1 MDTAIQLY
9 ERAIACLQQADETA
23 GAEVQA
29 EKLLRQA
36 ADALLQ
42 PEIKRRKRKQNG
54 VRNDDDEKQMFL
66 VEIYLMLGKII
77 EWKEPN
83 IALIE
88 YMNAHRIC
96 PNSPATNYNV
106 ARLVWK
112 QASTISDMEKAE
124 EHLRAT
130 IKYAEED
137 EDEEAEFLWDN
148 GMELLARLL
157 CQSGKSRWTE
167 ALAILKDLRYK
178 YVFQSHL
185 TSGLTMKIFG
195 GKNRIADPNF
205 VAAFDKVLPPELF
218 RLMADGLQ
226 LGANFWKDNLY
237 GDPRTG
243 FFSFQH
249 KLPRYEETL
258 KAHQHNPITPGP
270 SGLDQVLQH
279 IWIVAS
285 KAMPEV
291 KKATYV
297 EWWAHSRQHCYGHQ
311 IHYDSIPGVEQGKPK
326 HPIISTITFLSAECG
341 GSTLITNQTIDNS
354 KTSKGWVAHP
364 KTNRLICFNGSALHL
379 VLPGKCNSKH
389 FITTSISCTTNQFII
404 FPPLLF

>member
-1 MDTAIQLY
+1 MDRATQLY
-9 ERAIACLQQADETA
+9 EQAIVCLQRADETA
-23 GAEVQA
+23 GAEVRA

-36 ADALLQ
+36 ADELLP
-42 PEIKRRKRKQNG
+42 PETKRRKRKQNG
-54 VRNDDDEKQMFL
+54 ARSSDDEKKFFL
-66 VEIYLMLGKII
+66 AEIYLMLGKII
-77 EWKEPN
+77 EWKEPHV
-83 IALIE
+83 ALAE
-88 YMNAHRIC
+88 YMNAHRLC
-96 PNSPATNYNV
+96 PKSPATNYNV

-112 QASTISDMEKAE
+112 QASTSHDMKKAE
-124 EHLRAT
+124 EYLRAT

-137 EDEEAEFLWDN
+137 GDEEAEFLWDN

-157 CQSGKSRWTE
+157 CQSGNSRWAE

-185 TSGLTMKIFG
+185 TSGLTMEKFQD
-195 GKNRIADPNF
+195 KNRIADPKF
-205 VAAFDKVLPPELF
+205 VSAFDKVLPPKFF
-218 RLMADGLQ
+218 RLMANGLR
-226 LGANFWKDNLY
+226 LGASFWKENLY

-249 KLPRYEETL
+249 KLPQYQETL
-258 KAHQHNPITPGP
+258 KAHQHSRITPGP

-341 GSTLITNQTIDNS
+341 GPTLITNQTIDNS
-354 KTSKGWVAHP
+354 MSSG
-364 KTNRLICFNGSALHL
+364 
-379 VLPGKCNSKH
+379 
-389 FITTSISCTTNQFII
+389 
-404 FPPLLF
+404 